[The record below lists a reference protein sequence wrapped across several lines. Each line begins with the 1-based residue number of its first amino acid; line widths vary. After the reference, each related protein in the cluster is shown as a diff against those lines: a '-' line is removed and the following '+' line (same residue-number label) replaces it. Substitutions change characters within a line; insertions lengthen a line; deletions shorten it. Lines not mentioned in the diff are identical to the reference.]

1 MQHVR
6 IAKYRLKSSTVDE
19 VADAAKGG
27 MLPVF
32 QAQPGFISY
41 GVADCGDG
49 TLLSVSHWETH
60 DEAEAAAAAASGWVA
75 ANLADKIELIENHTG
90 DYAFL
95 S

>member
-6 IAKYRLKSSTVDE
+6 IAKYRVTGGTFDE

-32 QAQPGFISY
+32 REQPGFISY
-41 GVADCGDG
+41 GVADCGDS
-49 TLLSVSHWETH
+49 TLLSISNWETH
-60 DEAEAAAAAASGWVA
+60 DEAEAAASAARDWVA
-75 ANLADKIELIENHTG
+75 ANLADRIELVENHTG